1 MVMFTRVQVSVMNVL
16 TLSSSIIKRNKTSNS
31 SKVMSIDKTD
41 SKTENGNFKAD
52 YLLNNQKESKT
63 AEEAKA
69 ILEKYI
75 SFRQGI
81 SSGNY
86 ECVGIPYKDALKA
99 VEHASQETSLLREE
113 NEKLRSALHG
123 LVQYWEWSI
132 GDPHFNEYI
141 NAKKALNPKQ

>member
-1 MVMFTRVQVSVMNVL
+1 MNVL